1 MQEKEKKSP
10 NQFESPEWLRI
21 ILAYGVT
28 IGGLFVLVWLA
39 TLFLRFRLIGL
50 LLIIVVIPLFPAM
63 QAILLR
69 QKPASLF
76 MKLYVAEF
84 ASLTLQ
90 LGLLLV
96 STPFIAISVAGVLA
110 CALLITAVIGW
121 FIVGLQQLGLDI
133 GSKMSRGDIEIFF
146 WVTVGLIVAIG
157 IFYIFVRLVRK
168 NGDRYFSLWAKQFV
182 KIRDLFG
189 SDVLG

>member
-168 NGDRYFSLWAKQFV
+168 NGDR
-182 KIRDLFG
+182 
-189 SDVLG
+189 